1 MSGIVPGVRGEFSLL
16 VTHEVAVDFLGD
28 EGARI
33 LGTPYLI
40 GYLEL
45 TARNA
50 VKHLLEVG
58 QDTVGTHVDVRHLA
72 ATPLGMSVRFHATV
86 TDVEERRIRFHLEA
100 HDEKEKVAEGTHE
113 RAIVTV
119 SRFAEKLAAK
129 RRAGLMA
136 TP

>member
-1 MSGIVPGVRGEFSLL
+1 MSQIAPGVRGEFSML

-40 GYLEL
+40 GFLEL

-50 VKHLLEVG
+50 VKELLEPG

-72 ATPLGMSVRFHATV
+72 ATPLGMSVRFHARV
-86 TDVEERRIRFHLEA
+86 TAVVNRRIRFDLEA
-100 HDEKEKVAEGTHE
+100 HDEREKVAEGTHE
-113 RAIVTV
+113 RAIITV
-119 SRFAEKLAAK
+119 SRFVEKLAAK
-129 RRAGLMA
+129 RAG
-136 TP
+136 

>member
-1 MSGIVPGVRGEFSLL
+1 MSRIVPGVQGEFSML
-16 VTHEVAVDFLGD
+16 VTHEVAVDFLGV

-50 VKHLLEVG
+50 VKSLLDVG

-72 ATPLGMSVRFHATV
+72 ATPLGMSVRFHARV
-86 TDVEERRIRFHLEA
+86 IGVEERRIRFHLEA

-119 SRFAEKLAAK
+119 SRFVERLAAK
-129 RRAGLMA
+129 RKAAEL
-136 TP
+136 